1 MSNTASVHN
10 VTRIVRTDFHRNAN
24 DPRKGWVTIEVESS
38 WGGKDAHR
46 TDFTFFVEDIIN
58 FSWVLQ
64 RDTDKFLEG
73 VEDDMLSK
81 EYSLT

>member
-46 TDFTFFVEDIIN
+46 TDFTFFVEDSIN

-64 RDTDKFLEG
+64 RAPARFLED